1 MSLIWPQKMYA
12 MARHLQLVKRKLPGV
27 TRHEPSHFAIEPT
40 EAVASKEY
48 GDLNRQLAFE
58 AAELRD
64 RIGGGEYPIRHHK
77 NLAIVKTGK
86 VEKISGF
93 TFTEASSGWQCKLPD
108 RAVFH
113 KWGKGETLKANRTTQ
128 KFVALMLAKHG
139 LAFENFETFPFD
151 RIVMAES
158 AEELAELL
166 NELLV
171 AT

>member
-1 MSLIWPQKMYA
+1 MYA
-12 MARHLQLVKRKLPGV
+12 IARHQQLVKRKLPDV
-27 TRHEPSHFAIEPT
+27 AQHEPAHFTIEPA
-40 EAVASKEY
+40 EIVASKEY

-64 RIGGGEYPIRHHK
+64 RIGGEAYPIKHHK
-77 NLAIVKTGK
+77 NLATIKTGK

-93 TFTEASSGWQCKLPD
+93 TFTETGTGWQCKLPD
-108 RAVFH
+108 RAVFY

-139 LAFENFETFPFD
+139 LDFDNFETFPFD
-151 RIVMAES
+151 RIVMAED
-158 AEELAELL
+158 ADELAELL

-171 AT
+171 KPK

>member
-93 TFTEASSGWQCKLPD
+93 TFTEVWGAATFWTLVLDRFESESLTNKGLGKNCADFQNEQTARNYIILTQGSGQNAPKM
-108 RAVFH
+108 R
-113 KWGKGETLKANRTTQ
+113 R
-128 KFVALMLAKHG
+128 
-139 LAFENFETFPFD
+139 
-151 RIVMAES
+151 
-158 AEELAELL
+158 
-166 NELLV
+166 
-171 AT
+171 